1 MSKMEWKK
9 STFWRAFLWV
19 LLPIFL
25 PKLTFGDDIGL
36 QEIRQ
41 IVINMSTDIKAD
53 QVLKSPVDGWY
64 TIKKGAYIAYIS
76 EDGRH
81 LIQGDMYNLETQV
94 NLSEDIRND
103 SRREIVSAYPLK
115 DMIIFKPNKKTHAV
129 TVFTDVDCTFCRRLH
144 SQIDDYLAEGIEI
157 RYLLY
162 PRNGP
167 QSESWVIAEQV
178 WCSNDKNE
186 ALTLA
191 KIDQRFDSRDCD
203 SSSISEHYMLG
214 QDVGLQGTPAIVLE
228 DGTMVNGYVTAAE
241 LSRIISLSD

>member
-1 MSKMEWKK
+1 
-9 STFWRAFLWV
+9 
-19 LLPIFL
+19 
-25 PKLTFGDDIGL
+25 
-36 QEIRQ
+36 
-41 IVINMSTDIKAD
+41 
-53 QVLKSPVDGWY
+53 
-64 TIKKGAYIAYIS
+64 
-76 EDGRH
+76 
-81 LIQGDMYNLETQV
+81 MYNLETQV
-94 NLSEDIRND
+94 NLSENIRND
-103 SRREIVSAYPLK
+103 SRREVVSAYPLE
-115 DMIIFKPNKKTHAV
+115 DMIIFEPSNKTHAV

-178 WCSNDKNE
+178 WCSDDRNE

-191 KIDQRFDSRDCD
+191 KIDQEFDSRDCD
-203 SSSISEHYMLG
+203 PSPISEHYMLG

-228 DGTMVNGYVTAAE
+228 DGSMVNGYVTATE